1 MHAGTVPTEGAL
13 RPHLTLLSI
22 GPLGL
27 GPHIR
32 HTAELRGQLR
42 GRGLEG
48 KQRPSTEG
56 EQALSP
62 ERQELLASVAGGSP
76 LGTGPSLSTRGIHPE
91 DRARRRASAQ
101 LGPKGEQT
109 LSLRSAIR
117 GAGP

>member
-13 RPHLTLLSI
+13 SI
-22 GPLGL
+22 GPSGL

-76 LGTGPSLSTRGIHPE
+76 LGHRPLPQHAWHSP
-91 DRARRRASAQ
+91 
-101 LGPKGEQT
+101 
-109 LSLRSAIR
+109 
-117 GAGP
+117 